1 MLYLILAVCCSLA
14 IGMIFKHTGQQR
26 LNAVALLTVNYAV
39 AALVAVVLLGREG
52 SGASLAATLDAPLL
66 VLGVVTGALFIGGF
80 FVYALATQVAG
91 MSLAIG
97 VMRVSVVVPFL
108 ASWIIW
114 SEVPTV
120 AQGLGLVIAGAAF
133 FMIARRH
140 KGASTATTEQP
151 EARGNVF
158 GILVLLFCAG
168 GLVDVLMKT
177 FDEAFADQHSPAVF
191 LLLVFGVALLIGL
204 ILVVGKGVRTGVW
217 PDRATWGWGLLLGLF
232 NYGSAEFLLR
242 AIEALSGPFVFP
254 ANNIAL
260 VIGGALLGIFVWG
273 EHLSRLNWLG
283 LACAALAL
291 VLLNL

>member
-14 IGMIFKHTGQQR
+14 IGMVFKYTGLRR
-26 LNAVALLTVNYAV
+26 LDAIALLTVNYAV
-39 AALVAVVLLGREG
+39 AALLAVALLWRAGT
-52 SGASLAATLDAPLL
+52 GATAAATLDAPLL

-108 ASWIIW
+108 ASWVIW

-140 KGASTATTEQP
+140 KGASLTPTEQM
-151 EARGNVF
+151 ESTGSVF

-168 GLVDVLMKT
+168 GLVDVMMKT
-177 FDEAFADQHSPAVF
+177 FDEAFANQHSRALF

-204 ILVVGKGVRTGVW
+204 VLVVGKGVQTGVW
-217 PDRATWGWGLLLGLF
+217 PDRATWVWGLFLGLF

-242 AIEALSGPFVFP
+242 AIEELSGPFVFP
-254 ANNIAL
+254 ANSIAL